1 MSEHV
6 SAKLPGFAR
15 NSVNLASAGLG
26 AKGVSVTD
34 EFFAPLERMLADKP
48 AVFIEDKYDDNG
60 KWMDGWESRRKRVL
74 GHDFAVIRLAT
85 AGRIDG
91 FDIDTSHFTG
101 NYPPAARIEACNVDG
116 DPNASTVWTEVLGT
130 SPLGPSAHHY
140 LASQSTEVFTHV
152 RLHIYPDGGVAR
164 LRVYGQPFLDPS
176 RVGDGE
182 IELSAS
188 LNGGRIIGFS
198 DAHYGSYRLLAPGR
212 GENMGDGWETSRRRV
227 PGNEWIVIALGARG
241 VISGAIVDTAFFK
254 GNFPDSCSI
263 QAADMSEFGTD
274 AGDAI
279 ITASMFWPELIS
291 QQKLQADH
299 VHDLSGHIK
308 NIGPVTHVRL
318 NIHPDGGVSRLKLTG
333 RLA

>member
-1 MSEHV
+1 M
-6 SAKLPGFAR
+6 
-15 NSVNLASAGLG
+15 
-26 AKGVSVTD
+26 
-34 EFFAPLERMLADKP
+34 
-48 AVFIEDKYDDNG
+48 
-60 KWMDGWESRRKRVL
+60 
-74 GHDFAVIRLAT
+74 
-85 AGRIDG
+85 
-91 FDIDTSHFTG
+91 
-101 NYPPAARIEACNVDG
+101 
-116 DPNASTVWTEVLGT
+116 
-130 SPLGPSAHHY
+130 
-140 LASQSTEVFTHV
+140 

-198 DAHYGSYRLLAPGR
+198 DAHYGSYHRLLAPGR